1 MATLRTC
8 LMDFWCLFLSFV
20 CFCAEVGGAELIAWS
35 AHFESIYLYFLDRAK
50 GTRTI
55 LAFINSSE
63 LGGCIDIYVINSLFL
78 KKLLKALK
86 FGGVPTYMIVTRIES
101 EERNE
106 VFLNETSIVITDHFP
121 LQSIVHS
128 RSSLADFL

>member
-1 MATLRTC
+1 M
-8 LMDFWCLFLSFV
+8 
-20 CFCAEVGGAELIAWS
+20 
-35 AHFESIYLYFLDRAK
+35 FE
-50 GTRTI
+50 
-55 LAFINSSE
+55 E
-63 LGGCIDIYVINSLFL
+63 LGPINTRILNITFITVEFFLEWMVPEGGIRSTNNIFL
-78 KKLLKALK
+78 KNVDFSLRGYSFHPAQALK

>member
-1 MATLRTC
+1 MLN
-8 LMDFWCLFLSFV
+8 
-20 CFCAEVGGAELIAWS
+20 WS
-35 AHFESIYLYFLDRAK
+35 TNNI
-50 GTRTI
+50 
-55 LAFINSSE
+55 
-63 LGGCIDIYVINSLFL
+63 FL
-78 KKLLKALK
+78 KNVDFSLRGYSFRPAQALK
-86 FGGVPTYMIVTRIES
+86 FGGVPTYMIVTRIEG

>member
-1 MATLRTC
+1 M
-8 LMDFWCLFLSFV
+8 
-20 CFCAEVGGAELIAWS
+20 IA
-35 AHFESIYLYFLDRAK
+35 
-50 GTRTI
+50 
-55 LAFINSSE
+55 
-63 LGGCIDIYVINSLFL
+63 
-78 KKLLKALK
+78 
-86 FGGVPTYMIVTRIES
+86 TRIEG

>member
-1 MATLRTC
+1 M
-8 LMDFWCLFLSFV
+8 
-20 CFCAEVGGAELIAWS
+20 LILV
-35 AHFESIYLYFLDRAK
+35 FEDIVFIY
-50 GTRTI
+50 I
-55 LAFINSSE
+55 
-63 LGGCIDIYVINSLFL
+63 VQ
-78 KKLLKALK
+78 ALK
-86 FGGVPTYMIVTRIES
+86 FGGVPTYMIVTRI